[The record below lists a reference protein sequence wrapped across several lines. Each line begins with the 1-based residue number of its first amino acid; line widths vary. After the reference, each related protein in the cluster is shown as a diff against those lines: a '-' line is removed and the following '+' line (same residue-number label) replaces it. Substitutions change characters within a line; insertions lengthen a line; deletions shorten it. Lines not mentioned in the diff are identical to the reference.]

1 MEQDKQ
7 FDCIRNI
14 QQRVNVNTGEIST
27 GATLGRWPVPARNS
41 ISQYGHNRKLLW
53 THRSNTT
60 FPDRK
65 SIKLTQLKYKTDVFQ
80 ASIEDLQ

>member
-1 MEQDKQ
+1 MSILEKYPLEPLWAAGQCQ
-7 FDCIRNI
+7 L
-14 QQRVNVNTGEIST
+14 
-27 GATLGRWPVPARNS
+27 ATQYYNS
-41 ISQYGHNRKLLW
+41 IQYGHNRKLLW